1 MDATSLL
8 YIAVA
13 LVAGLILFLLS
24 QKKKPKERAPRVL
37 VEHARADGAPVRRN
51 IRRRVRRRDS
61 SDEGEE
67 DELAGSG
74 DSDEGPKEKI
84 GAKKAKRLA
93 AKAEKKAEREAE
105 LTNMEEKKKQLEAQ
119 AEQRKLDAEREERE
133 EAEKKEQERIE
144 REIQEKKEYEEYLLL
159 KESFSVE
166 GEGQD
171 TLGEEEQKNLLNEFI
186 EHIKRVKVLQLD
198 DLAAHYDLKI
208 QEVVERL
215 EMLQEDGVLTGVVDD
230 RGKFIYI
237 SEEELRSVAKFINQN
252 GRVSIT
258 DLAAA
263 SNRLINLEPE
273 VLQCDDLKQQEL
285 VS

>member
-51 IRRRVRRRDS
+51 VRRRVRRRDS
-61 SDEGEE
+61 SEE
-67 DELAGSG
+67 DEEDEAGSG

-93 AKAEKKAEREAE
+93 MKAEKKAEREAG
-105 LTNMEEKKKQLEAQ
+105 LVNMEEKKKQLEAQ
-119 AEQRKLDAEREERE
+119 AEQRRLDQEQEDREEE
-133 EAEKKEQERIE
+133 EKKEHERIE
-144 REIQEKKEYEEYLLL
+144 REIQEKREYEEYLLL

-171 TLGEEEQKNLLNEFI
+171 TLDEETQKNLLNEFI

-198 DLAAHYDLKI
+198 DLAAHYNLKI

-237 SEEELRSVAKFINQN
+237 SEEELGSVAKFINQN

-273 VLQCDDLKQQEL
+273 ALQCDDLKQQEL
-285 VS
+285 LT